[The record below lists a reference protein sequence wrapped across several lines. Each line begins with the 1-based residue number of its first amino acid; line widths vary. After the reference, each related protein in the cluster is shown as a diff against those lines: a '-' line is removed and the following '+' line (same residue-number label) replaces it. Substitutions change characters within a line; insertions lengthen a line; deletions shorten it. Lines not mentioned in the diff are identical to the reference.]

1 VVVKRGRIAEL
12 EPILVEVPF
21 KQPVAGVHGTRA
33 NQQSVLLRVVLDDG
47 VEGWGN
53 VDPTPG
59 YSAMSGQEVCA
70 TVHQLAAAV
79 VGLDPFNIHRVLA
92 AMDAA
97 VEHRFE
103 AKALVEMALWDLEGR
118 ALGVPVHLL
127 LGGRLRDQVTLNAW
141 IGTVAPEQAA
151 REALD
156 WLARGFT
163 TAKIKVSGTGPEGRE
178 RVAAVRKA
186 VGDRMALRVD
196 FNESLRAEE
205 AIACIDALEP
215 YGLTLAEQPLPRDDI
230 AGLAAIRRAVRTPL
244 MADESVQDEA
254 SLMEIIRCGAADIVK
269 VKVMKQG
276 GLLRTLRMIEIAAAA
291 GIRSVVGHGFG
302 LSPSTLAE
310 AQIAACSAAVLPG
323 CEAVGPLKMASDV
336 VTAPVELDHGVVEL
350 SDAPGLG
357 FAIDRDAV
365 KRLRVS

>member
-1 VVVKRGRIAEL
+1 VRIAAL

-21 KQPVAGVHGTRA
+21 RHPVAGVHGTRSSQLSA
-33 NQQSVLLRVVLDDG
+33 LLRVVSDDG
-47 VEGWGN
+47 TEGWGN

-59 YSAMSGQEVCA
+59 YSAMSSEEVYA
-70 TVHQLAAAV
+70 TVQQLAGV
-79 VGLDPFNIHRVLA
+79 VIGLEAFNVHRQLA

-97 VEHRFE
+97 VEGRFE
-103 AKALVEMALWDLEGR
+103 AKALIEMALWDLKGH
-118 ALGVPVHLL
+118 ALGLPVHLL
-127 LGGRLRDQVTLNAW
+127 LGGALRNEVTLNAW
-141 IGTVAPEQAA
+141 IGTVPPEQAA

-163 TAKIKVSGTGPEGRE
+163 TAKIKISGAGLEGRR
-178 RVAAVRKA
+178 RVEAVRNA
-186 VGDRMALRVD
+186 VGDRLSLRVD
-196 FNESLRAEE
+196 FNESLHREE

-215 YGLTLAEQPLPRDDI
+215 YGLTLCEQPIPRNDI
-230 AGLAAIRRAVRTPL
+230 AGLAEIRRAVRTPL

-254 SLMEIIRCGAADIVK
+254 SLMEIIRLEAVDIVK

-310 AQIAACSAAVLPG
+310 VQVAACSEAVLPG
-323 CEAVGPLKMASDV
+323 CEAVGPLKMAADV
-336 VTAPVELDHGVVEL
+336 VTEPLVLDHGVIRL
-350 SDAPGLG
+350 SDAPGIG
-357 FAIDRDAV
+357 FVIDHSAL
-365 KRLRVS
+365 KQLRVA

>member
-1 VVVKRGRIAEL
+1 VVVKRGRIAEI
-12 EPILVEVPF
+12 EPILIEVPF
-21 KQPVAGVHGTRA
+21 KRLVAGVHGTRA
-33 NQQSVLLRVVLDDG
+33 GQRSVLLRVASDDG

-59 YSAMSGQEVCA
+59 YSAMSCEEVWA
-70 TVHQLAAAV
+70 TVQQLAPVLAC
-79 VGLDPFNIHRVLA
+79 LDPFNIHRVLA
-92 AMDAA
+92 AMDAV
-97 VEHRFE
+97 VEQRFE

-127 LGGRLRDQVTLNAW
+127 LGGRLRDEVTLNAW
-141 IGTVAPEQAA
+141 IGTVPPEQAA

-163 TAKIKVSGTGPEGRE
+163 TAKIKVSGAGPEGHH
-178 RVAAVRKA
+178 RVAAVRSA
-186 VGDRMALRVD
+186 VGERMALRVD
-196 FNESLRAEE
+196 FNESLRREE

-215 YGLTLAEQPLPRDDI
+215 YCLTLCEQPIPRDDI

-254 SLMEIIRCGAADIVK
+254 SLMEIIRLGAADIVK
-269 VKVMKQG
+269 VKAMKQG
-276 GLLRTLRMIEIAAAA
+276 GLLRTLRMIEMAAAA

-310 AQIAACSAAVLPG
+310 AQIAACSDAVLPG

-336 VTAPVELDHGVVEL
+336 VAEPLALDQGVIRL

-365 KRLRVS
+365 KRLRVI